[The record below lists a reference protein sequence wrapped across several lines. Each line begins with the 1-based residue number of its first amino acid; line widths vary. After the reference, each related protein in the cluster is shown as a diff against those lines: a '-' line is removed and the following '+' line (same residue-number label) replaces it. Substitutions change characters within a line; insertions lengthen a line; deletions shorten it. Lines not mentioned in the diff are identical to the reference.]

1 MHFAAKPGRAAAVVT
16 RSRRQP
22 PTSWWATTATDC
34 TPVPIPLRP
43 ERSDTGSVRTYLL
56 PPLAPPIPAPVAVG
70 PAGNDGRP
78 TADRDVDAT
87 RSRAGT
93 PASRAG
99 GMPTALEP
107 RNRPLPMPGDELAR
121 RHRSLAFDR
130 LLNAVHREH
139 LSPFDLRVLLRVT
152 DREATVVDLAES
164 LGQPPRVLGRA
175 SARLV
180 ARGLLRRRRRRDRH
194 DHMEVTLATTASGM
208 SALSRVTQALELAP
222 RRSERPRNQF
232 GMTRRSTSE
241 YVGTPARSDTSM
253 TGQPGHAD
261 EASRHRAEELAAQRP
276 ATPRRSGQ
284 RQPGALRQSAS
295 AQTDGHRAL

>member
-1 MHFAAKPGRAAAVVT
+1 
-16 RSRRQP
+16 
-22 PTSWWATTATDC
+22 
-34 TPVPIPLRP
+34 
-43 ERSDTGSVRTYLL
+43 VRTYL
-56 PPLAPPIPAPVAVG
+56 PPPPAPPIPAPVAVG
-70 PAGNDGRP
+70 PAGHDGRP

-99 GMPTALEP
+99 GMPTALEA

-130 LLNAVHREH
+130 LLEAVHREH

-152 DREATVVDLAES
+152 DREATVVDLTES
-164 LGQPPRVLGRA
+164 LGQPPRVLRRA

-222 RRSERPRNQF
+222 TDPSGRATSSRDDASLNVRIEAGVRPD
-232 GMTRRSTSE
+232 E
-241 YVGTPARSDTSM
+241 YRGI
-253 TGQPGHAD
+253 
-261 EASRHRAEELAAQRP
+261 
-276 ATPRRSGQ
+276 
-284 RQPGALRQSAS
+284 
-295 AQTDGHRAL
+295 

>member
-1 MHFAAKPGRAAAVVT
+1 MPASSLSIMDAPDAGHHGVSNAFRGEPGRAVAVVT
-16 RSRRQP
+16 RSRQQL

-43 ERSDTGSVRTYLL
+43 ERSDTGSVRTYLPS
-56 PPLAPPIPAPVAVG
+56 PPAPPSPAPVALG
-70 PAGNDGRP
+70 PAGHDGRP

-87 RSRAGT
+87 RSRVGT

-99 GMPTALEP
+99 GMPTALEA
-107 RNRPLPMPGDELAR
+107 RKRPLPMPGDELAR

-130 LLNAVHREH
+130 LLESVHREH

-152 DREATVVDLAES
+152 DREATVVGLAES
-164 LGQPPRVLGRA
+164 LGQPPSVLRRA

-194 DHMEVTLATTASGM
+194 DHMEITLATTASGM

-222 RRSERPRNQF
+222 THPSGRA
-232 GMTRRSTSE
+232 TSR
-241 YVGTPARSDTSM
+241 TPAA
-253 TGQPGHAD
+253 P
-261 EASRHRAEELAAQRP
+261 L
-276 ATPRRSGQ
+276 PRREA
-284 RQPGALRQSAS
+284 GARSA
-295 AQTDGHRAL
+295 